1 MINSNVTNIKN
12 IRKDKIPYMLTW
24 SIFYAILITF
34 FTWWINKFD
43 DSLLFDK
50 NIIVSINILM
60 LFLGAFL
67 LFIIKPNKFKNYIK
81 FASISGI
88 VLLLIY
94 GIYLFFNNFIIGKYL
109 FILISISI
117 AFISV
122 GTLSAFIYILNN
134 TEKLYSCLFSNIFIS
149 SYAIVE
155 STFGLNKFI
164 SYLILLVS
172 FILIF
177 FQSKKMTENDYKEE
191 ELKYEKNAP
200 KIKKILYVSII
211 INCIFLIFCRGT
223 GRALLLIVNDL
234 YPENIEIYYNI
245 GGLLGSLILFIIYKF
260 AKKSNSLTWN
270 LIFGSYIFS
279 MFLGILSDKKI
290 VLSIYS
296 FTLGLTITMGIT
308 CMYYIL
314 GVISKKYWNYAYVKY
329 NILIIAI
336 LGSGVGSLFGNAI
349 YKINDPTLNEIVI
362 ITSFLLMLILLM
374 ISPFFAATFYSHK
387 WDEDSTKANIDNLNL
402 RKFMKYNLTNKEIE
416 VCNHLLK
423 NESVRQIA
431 ISMNISEN
439 TVKFHKKQIF
449 DKLKISSKEEIFK
462 FLK

>member
-12 IRKDKIPYMLTW
+12 IRKDKIPYILTW

-43 DSLLFDK
+43 DSLIFDK
-50 NIIVSINILM
+50 NIVITINALM
-60 LFLGAFL
+60 SFLGAFL
-67 LFIIKPNKFKNYIK
+67 LFKIKPDKYKNNIQY
-81 FASISGI
+81 ASISGI

-94 GIYLFFNNFIIGKYL
+94 GIYLLFNNFVIGKYL
-109 FILISISI
+109 IILISISI

-122 GTLSAFIYILNN
+122 GALDFFVYILNN
-134 TEKLYSCLFSNIFIS
+134 TEKIYTCLFSNVLIS
-149 SYAIVE
+149 LFALINNTLS
-155 STFGLNKFI
+155 LNKII
-164 SYLILLVS
+164 SYLILLIG
-172 FILIF
+172 FILIYI
-177 FQSKKMTENDYKEE
+177 QSKRLDNNDYKVEE
-191 ELKYEKNAP
+191 NKYAKNAP
-200 KIKKILYVSII
+200 KITKILYTSII
-211 INCIFLIFCRGT
+211 INCIFLLFCRGT
-223 GRALLLIVNDL
+223 GRALLLIMNDL

-245 GGLLGSLILFIIYKF
+245 GGLLGSLIFFIIYKF

-270 LIFGSYIFS
+270 IIFGSYIFS

-296 FTLGLTITMGIT
+296 FILGLTITMGIT

-314 GVISKKYWNYAYVKY
+314 GVISKKYWNYSYVKY

-336 LGSGVGSLFGNAI
+336 IGSGVGSLFGNVI
-349 YKINDPTLNEIVI
+349 YKIDNPTINEIVI
-362 ITSFLLMLILLM
+362 LTSFLLMLILLM
-374 ISPFFAATFYSHK
+374 ISPILMATFYNHK

-402 RKFMKYNLTNKEIE
+402 RKFMKYNLTKKEIE
-416 VCNHLLK
+416 VCNHLLN

-431 ISMNISEN
+431 ISMDISEN

-462 FLK
+462 FIK